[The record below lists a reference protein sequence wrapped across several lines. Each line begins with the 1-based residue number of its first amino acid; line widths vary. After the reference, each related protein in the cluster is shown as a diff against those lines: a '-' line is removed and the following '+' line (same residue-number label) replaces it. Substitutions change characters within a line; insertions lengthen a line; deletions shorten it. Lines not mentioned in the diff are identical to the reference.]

1 MKKRIGSLIL
11 AIGVGISV
19 AMTFAGCSFGSKD
32 SDSNSLTAEEVLE
45 KITKNI
51 DEPNQMDIDSDF
63 FTDNYGIDKSI
74 LKSYVV
80 RVPMGNEYANEC
92 AVFEVKDKKD
102 IEEVEEGIE
111 KRSKILEDT
120 WKNYI
125 PEQYDLI
132 KSGKIV
138 TEGKYVLFVIS
149 ENADKIEDNFEE
161 ILE

>member
-19 AMTFAGCSFGSKD
+19 AMTFVGCSFGSKD

-80 RVPMGNEYANEC
+80 RVPMGNEYVNEC

>member
-19 AMTFAGCSFGSKD
+19 AMTFAGCSFGGND
-32 SDSNSLTAEEVLE
+32 SDSSTITAEEILE
-45 KITKNI
+45 KITMNI

-80 RVPMGNEYANEC
+80 RVPMGNEYVNEC